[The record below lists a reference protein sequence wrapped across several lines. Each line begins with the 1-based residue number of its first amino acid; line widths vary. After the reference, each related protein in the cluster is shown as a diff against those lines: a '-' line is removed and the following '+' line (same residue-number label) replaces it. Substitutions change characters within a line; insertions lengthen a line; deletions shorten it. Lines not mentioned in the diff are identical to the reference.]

1 VLRRLEIRNFQ
12 SLERV
17 DIPLGLFTVITGP
30 TSAGKS
36 AVIRAV
42 RLLARNARG
51 TDYITWGASSCSVA
65 AGDGRMVAR
74 ITRSRARGRDAYH
87 LAHLVPTPVSGGHG
101 WTAAKYTKLNGQVPP
116 QVTEAL
122 ALGDLNFAG
131 QFDMPYLLDV
141 AGTGLARE
149 LGELTNVSMV
159 LAAASEANRRRKQF
173 ERDLKAAV
181 ERRDALM
188 EQAQAFAGLPGRR
201 KAAAAAEEELGRLLE
216 ASASLERLRALTARL
231 RAAET
236 AAAEAAAEAA
246 RRAPPSIADL
256 EDLARRA
263 VLLEALL
270 RRLREAEDA
279 ALELAVVARAEQDGV
294 GAAHAALHD
303 ALKALGECPTCGSII
318 S

>member
-12 SLERV
+12 SLESV
-17 DIPLGLFTVITGP
+17 DIPLGRFTVITGP
-30 TSAGKS
+30 TSSGKS
-36 AVIRAV
+36 AIIRAV
-42 RLLARNARG
+42 RMLARNARG
-51 TDYITWGASSCSVA
+51 TDYITWGASSCSVT
-65 AGDGRMVAR
+65 AGDGRVVVR
-74 ITRSRARGRDAYH
+74 LTRSRTRGRDSYR
-87 LAHLVPTPVSGGHG
+87 LARLVPTPVSGGHG

-131 QFDMPYLLDV
+131 QFDMPYLLDM

-159 LAAASEANRRRKQF
+159 LAAAGEANRRRKQA

-181 ERRDALM
+181 GRRDALM
-188 EQAQAFAGLPGRR
+188 EQAQAFALLPGRR
-201 KAAAAAEEELGRLLE
+201 KAVTAAEEALERLRE
-216 ASASLERLRALTARL
+216 ASASLLRLEALTTRL
-231 RAAET
+231 EAAERAA
-236 AAAEAAAEAA
+236 AAARAEAA
-246 RRAPPSIADL
+246 RREPPSMEDL

-263 VLLEALL
+263 LRLEDLA
-270 RRLREAEDA
+270 RRLREAEKGKRALTGTA
-279 ALELAVVARAEQDGV
+279 AAELSQVK
-294 GAAHAALHD
+294 AAHAALHN